1 MAYEHD
7 NKNPNLNNL
16 HHAMELVDEI
26 PHVRVTLGSDNIT
39 VTGSVNIASEIKINN
54 TELQSIPVHLTSD
67 IDVGNFPAFPT
78 SIDVGNFPAFP
89 TSIDV
94 GNFPAFPTLIKVS
107 KDSNDNTVNNRI
119 YVDAN
124 VSNTNPIAVT
134 GTFWQTTQPV
144 SGTVTANVTFPT
156 TQQVSGTVTLDSG
169 SLSALEN
176 INAIVSGTVELGSTT
191 LTALEN
197 VGVTGTVTVQDG
209 GGSITVDGTV
219 SATVSGTVEL
229 GASTLSALENTTV
242 TISGTPTVNIGTIPE
257 VEIKNDS
264 GNPVPISG
272 NVNATITGT
281 PVVSFGGA
289 NLDAF
294 GRLRVSNPFTLFDG
308 AQRYRDDPFK
318 WNQVDTGA
326 ATSVFLPNESSVL
339 MSVLGNGDESLRQT
353 KLVFAYQPGK
363 SLLTLAT
370 FVMTTPTAGLRQRVG
385 LFGAHNGVYFE
396 VDGNTLNLVIRKYTS
411 GSVDDTTE
419 KFAQTNW
426 NGDKLNGTGPSGITL
441 VVSRAQIFWCD
452 IEWLG
457 VGTVRAGFVING
469 QFIVC
474 HTFHHANQIG
484 VNKVY
489 MTTATLPVRYEL
501 TSTGAAGT
509 MRAICSTVISE
520 GGYMN
525 RSVSRSIGTS
535 LTGKDLS
542 NTVYRP
548 LVCIRLKAANLESVV
563 VPVKFDLFGLQQA
576 AFVYRIIINPTLT
589 AASWTSAG
597 TDSSVEYDLS
607 ATGLSGGT
615 VIDQGIFV
623 GSNKGGS
630 ASITSNDVDFSQQ
643 LGRTIAGVSDI
654 WCLAAIATTNNDDAV
669 GVVTW
674 QEHI

>member
-1 MAYEHD
+1 MPYQHD
-7 NKNPNLNNL
+7 NKNPNINNI
-16 HHAMELVDEI
+16 HHAMELVDEV
-26 PHVRVTLGSDNIT
+26 PHLRVTLGSDNIT
-39 VTGSVNIASEIKINN
+39 ITGDVNLVDTVSVNSTPED
-54 TELQSIPVHLTSD
+54 PVHTHITEVGTSG
-67 IDVGNFPAFPT
+67 ILAVPYMPVG
-78 SIDVGNFPAFP
+78 
-89 TSIDV
+89 
-94 GNFPAFPTLIKVS
+94 
-107 KDSNDNTVNNRI
+107 
-119 YVDAN
+119 
-124 VSNTNPIAVT
+124 
-134 GTFWQTTQPV
+134 
-144 SGTVTANVTFPT
+144 
-156 TQQVSGTVTLDSG
+156 
-169 SLSALEN
+169 
-176 INAIVSGTVELGSTT
+176 
-191 LTALEN
+191 
-197 VGVTGTVTVQDG
+197 GTVTVQDG

-229 GASTLSALENTTV
+229 GTTTLAALENTTV

-257 VEIKNDS
+257 VEIKNDT

-294 GRLRVSNPFTLFDG
+294 GRLRVSNPHTLFDG

-326 ATSVFLPNESSVL
+326 ATSTFVTNESSVL
-339 MSVLGNGDESLRQT
+339 MSVSGNGDESLRQT
-353 KLVFAYQPGK
+353 KSVFAYQPGK
-363 SLLTLAT
+363 SLLTMAT
-370 FVMTTPTAGLRQRVG
+370 FAMTTPTAGLRQRVG
-385 LFGAHNGVYFE
+385 LFGAQNGVYFE
-396 VDGNTLNLVIRKYTS
+396 VDGTTVNLVIRKYTS

-419 KFAQTNW
+419 KIPQSLW

-441 VVSRAQIFWCD
+441 VVSRSQIFWCD

-457 VGTVRAGFVING
+457 VGSVRCGFVIDG

-474 HTFHHANQIG
+474 HTFHHANRVG
-484 VNKVY
+484 FDRVY

-525 RSVSRSIGTS
+525 RSITRSIGTS
-535 LTGKDLS
+535 LTGKNISD
-542 NTVYRP
+542 TVYRP

-563 VPVKFDLFGLQQA
+563 VPVKFDVYGLQQA

-589 AASWTSAG
+589 GASWTSSG
-597 TDSSVEYDLS
+597 SDSSVEYDLA
-607 ATGLSGGT
+607 ATALSGGT

-630 ASITSNDVDFSQQ
+630 AAITSNDVDFSQQ
-643 LGRTIAGVSDI
+643 IGRTIAGVSDI

-674 QEHI
+674 QEHG

>member
-1 MAYEHD
+1 
-7 NKNPNLNNL
+7 
-16 HHAMELVDEI
+16 
-26 PHVRVTLGSDNIT
+26 
-39 VTGSVNIASEIKINN
+39 
-54 TELQSIPVHLTSD
+54 
-67 IDVGNFPAFPT
+67 
-78 SIDVGNFPAFP
+78 
-89 TSIDV
+89 
-94 GNFPAFPTLIKVS
+94 
-107 KDSNDNTVNNRI
+107 
-119 YVDAN
+119 
-124 VSNTNPIAVT
+124 
-134 GTFWQTTQPV
+134 
-144 SGTVTANVTFPT
+144 
-156 TQQVSGTVTLDSG
+156 
-169 SLSALEN
+169 
-176 INAIVSGTVELGSTT
+176 
-191 LTALEN
+191 
-197 VGVTGTVTVQDG
+197 
-209 GGSITVDGTV
+209 
-219 SATVSGTVEL
+219 
-229 GASTLSALENTTV
+229 
-242 TISGTPTVNIGTIPE
+242 
-257 VEIKNDS
+257 
-264 GNPVPISG
+264 
-272 NVNATITGT
+272 
-281 PVVSFGGA
+281 
-289 NLDAF
+289 
-294 GRLRVSNPFTLFDG
+294 
-308 AQRYRDDPFK
+308 
-318 WNQVDTGA
+318 
-326 ATSVFLPNESSVL
+326 
-339 MSVLGNGDESLRQT
+339 
-353 KLVFAYQPGK
+353 
-363 SLLTLAT
+363 
-370 FVMTTPTAGLRQRVG
+370 MTTPTAGLRQRVG
-385 LFGAHNGVYFE
+385 LFGAQNGVYFE

-520 GGYMN
+520 GGYIN

-535 LTGKDLS
+535 LTGKALS

-576 AFVYRIIINPTLT
+576 AFVYQLIINPTLT
-589 AASWTSAG
+589 NASWTSASA
-597 TDSSVEYDLS
+597 DSSVEYDLS

-654 WCLAAIATTNNDDAV
+654 WCLAAIATTNNDRAV